1 MHTNPEVLALL
12 ALGEDAGTPAE
23 RSHVRDC
30 PDCSQEV
37 AELAGIAD
45 IGRSSTMP
53 EPMTSP
59 SPEVWKRISAELGFD
74 TPGSLLLDRA
84 ARDQADDLEASAKVR
99 SISTARRNASAAAP
113 AATSTGRGANSTR
126 RFVSL
131 ALAAALALVVG
142 IGVGIGYERNI
153 AGPQDRVIAQ
163 AQLKA
168 TPQFPGV
175 TGSAQVITNGRGKR
189 EIVVQMKSPTPIDG
203 QTDVWLID
211 PDSKTPEKMGTM
223 VNGEARIEVPR
234 GMSLLQHPVID
245 ISDEPANDTD
255 TVHSGKSILQGRFV

>member
-12 ALGEDAGTPAE
+12 ALGEEAGSPAE
-23 RSHVRDC
+23 RSHVPNC
-30 PDCSQEV
+30 PACAEEV

-53 EPMTSP
+53 EPMTAP

-74 TPGSLLLDRA
+74 TPGNLMLDRA
-84 ARDQADDLEASAKVR
+84 ARDQTDDLEASAKVR
-99 SISTARRNASAAAP
+99 SISTARRNGSVPAP
-113 AATSTGRGANSTR
+113 AARKARGASSTR

-131 ALAAALALVVG
+131 ALAAGVALVVG

-175 TGSAQVITNGRGKR
+175 TGTAQVITDGRGKR
-189 EIVVQMKSPTPIDG
+189 EIVVQMDSPAPIAG

-211 PDSKTPEKMGTM
+211 PERKTPEKMGTM
-223 VNGEARIEVPR
+223 VDGEARIEVPP

>member
-23 RSHVRDC
+23 RSHVHNC
-30 PDCSQEV
+30 PVCSQEV

-74 TPGSLLLDRA
+74 TPGSVLLERA
-84 ARDQADDLEASAKVR
+84 ARDQADDLEAAATVR
-99 SISTARRNASAAAP
+99 SISTARRNGSASSSAAATP
-113 AATSTGRGANSTR
+113 GSRTSSTR

-131 ALAAALALVVG
+131 ALAAALALIVG

-153 AGPQDRVIAQ
+153 VGPENLVIAR

-168 TPQFPGV
+168 TPQWPGA
-175 TGSAQVITNGRGKR
+175 TGTAEVVADGRGNR
-189 EIVVQMKSPTPIDG
+189 EIVVRMSSPKPVDG
-203 QTDVWLID
+203 QTDVWLVD
-211 PDSKTPEKMGTM
+211 PETKTPEKMGTM
-223 VNGEARIEVPR
+223 VNGEAHIDVPP